1 GVIDDEVI
9 CYIGCYQRIHLS
21 RAGCFWRPRTGRENI
36 RSLYRSMGIS
46 RSIPEVPCDV
56 PDCDWH
62 FNRNDRPV
70 DECPWLADVCWNHI
84 FQRITVCT
92 GCLGNL
98 NTRCNHTDWR
108 RPVFSGMGNGDYR
121 YSESI
126 SLFGTTSGAGRRP
139 AWFFEFAEIVPSR

>member
-1 GVIDDEVI
+1 
-9 CYIGCYQRIHLS
+9 
-21 RAGCFWRPRTGRENI
+21 
-36 RSLYRSMGIS
+36 
-46 RSIPEVPCDV
+46 
-56 PDCDWH
+56 
-62 FNRNDRPV
+62 V
-70 DECPWLADVCWNHI
+70 DECRRLADVCWNHI

-108 RPVFSGMGNGDYR
+108 RPVFSGMGDGDYR

-139 AWFFEFAEIVPSR
+139 AWLFEFAESVPTRYTDGTGYFPPCRTFPQNKKTKPIRGFG